1 MRTENFMK
9 IEERN
14 RLRLDILRT
23 MSAKPQ
29 EWTARKVLDRIRGEG
44 SRVLENE
51 FIGEFTR
58 LVESGD
64 VEVVRAFEDGA
75 PQLFR
80 ITRKGRGRLAAES
93 GETFDERSVEVE
105 ILRFLERPPFMQ
117 AKANVFKCVL
127 DGGHSITEWEFEA
140 VFAKLEKSGLVE
152 VKFQRLGGECSKQY
166 GLTDAGKKSLAR
178 EDGADAA
185 KKEKSSD
192 TARALI
198 AARSVSEAMLLKLDA
213 LGKTASRRDIC
224 RMMKWESAGFGIREL
239 NIMINGLE
247 RNGLLKRG
255 CGGFSTSE
263 AAKGYLKKR
272 LAELSESKRRA
283 DLKTAVYFLEIR
295 NKALCERLAAL
306 EGAK

>member
-9 IEERN
+9 SEERN

-93 GETFDERSVEVE
+93 GETFDERSVKVE

-117 AKANVFKCVL
+117 
-127 DGGHSITEWEFEA
+127 EWEFEA
-140 VFAKLEKSGLVE
+140 VFAKLEKSGLVV
-152 VKFQRLGGECSKQY
+152 VKFQRLGCECSKQY

-178 EDGADAA
+178 EDGADAE

-213 LGKTASRRDIC
+213 LGKTASRRGIC

>member
-1 MRTENFMK
+1 MK
-9 IEERN
+9 SEERN

-23 MSAKPQ
+23 LSAKPQ

-44 SRVLENE
+44 SRVFENE

-64 VEVVRAFEDGA
+64 VEVVRTFEDGA
-75 PQLFR
+75 PQLFG
-80 ITRKGRGRLAAES
+80 ITHKGRGRLVAEV

-105 ILRFLERPPFMQ
+105 ILRFLEQPPFMQ
-117 AKANVFKCVL
+117 AKANVFRCVL

-140 VFAKLEKSGLVE
+140 VFAKLEKSGLVG
-152 VKFQRLGGECSKQY
+152 VKFQRLGCECSKQY
-166 GLTDAGKKSLAR
+166 GLTDAGKKRLAR

-185 KKEKSSD
+185 KKGNLSD

-198 AARSVSEAMLLKLDA
+198 AARSVSEALLLKLDT
-213 LGKTASRRDIC
+213 LGKTASRRGIC
-224 RMMKWESAGFGIREL
+224 RMMKEESAGFGIREL
-239 NIMINGLE
+239 NIMISGLE
-247 RNGLLKRG
+247 RNGLLKKG

-295 NKALCERLAAL
+295 NKALSERLAAL

>member
-1 MRTENFMK
+1 MK
-9 IEERN
+9 NEERN

-23 MSAKPQ
+23 LSAKPQ
-29 EWTARKVLDRIRGEG
+29 EWTARKVLDWIRGEG
-44 SRVLENE
+44 SRVFENE

-64 VEVVRAFEDGA
+64 VEVVRTFEDGA
-75 PQLFR
+75 PQLFG
-80 ITRKGRGRLAAES
+80 ITRKGRGRLVAEV

-105 ILRFLERPPFMQ
+105 ILRFLEQPPFMQ
-117 AKANVFKCVL
+117 AKANVFRCVL
-127 DGGHSITEWEFEA
+127 DGGHSIMEWEFEA
-140 VFAKLEKSGLVE
+140 VFAKLEKSGLVG
-152 VKFQRLGGECSKQY
+152 VKFQRLGCECSKQY
-166 GLTDAGKKSLAR
+166 GLTDAGKKRLAR

-185 KKEKSSD
+185 KKGNLSD

-198 AARSVSEAMLLKLDA
+198 AARSVSEALLLKLDT
-213 LGKTASRRDIC
+213 LGKTASRRGIC
-224 RMMKWESAGFGIREL
+224 RMMKEESAGFGIREL
-239 NIMINGLE
+239 NIMISGLE
-247 RNGLLKRG
+247 RNGLLKKG

-295 NKALCERLAAL
+295 NKALSERLAAL

>member
-9 IEERN
+9 SEERN

-23 MSAKPQ
+23 LSAKPQ
-29 EWTARKVLDRIRGEG
+29 EWTARKVLDWIRGEG
-44 SRVLENE
+44 SRVFENE

-64 VEVVRAFEDGA
+64 IEVVRTFEDGA
-75 PQLFR
+75 PQLFG
-80 ITRKGRGRLAAES
+80 ITRKGRGRLVVEA
-93 GETFDERSVEVE
+93 GEMFDERSVEVE
-105 ILRFLERPPFMQ
+105 ILRFLEQPPFMQ

-127 DGGHSITEWEFEA
+127 DGGHSITEREFEA
-140 VFAKLEKSGLVE
+140 VFAKLEKSGLVG
-152 VKFQRLGGECSKQY
+152 VKFQRLGCECSKQY
-166 GLTDAGKKSLAR
+166 GLTETGKKRLAR
-178 EDGADAA
+178 ENGADAA

-198 AARSVSEAMLLKLDA
+198 AARSVSEALLLKLDT
-213 LGKTASRRDIC
+213 LGKTASRRGIC
-224 RMMKWESAGFGIREL
+224 RMMKEESAGFGIREL
-239 NIMINGLE
+239 NIMISGLE
-247 RNGLLKRG
+247 RNGLLKKG

-272 LAELSESKRRA
+272 LAELSESGRRA

>member
-9 IEERN
+9 SEERN

-239 NIMINGLE
+239 NIM

>member
-9 IEERN
+9 DEERN
-14 RLRLDILRT
+14 GLRLDILRT
-23 MSAKPQ
+23 LSAKPQ
-29 EWTARKVLDRIRGEG
+29 EWTARKVLERMRGEG
-44 SRVLENE
+44 SRVSGNE

-64 VEVVRAFEDGA
+64 VEVVRTFEDGA
-75 PQLFR
+75 PQLFG
-80 ITRKGRGRLAAES
+80 ITRKGRGRLVAEV

-105 ILRFLERPPFMQ
+105 ILRFLEQPPFMQ

-140 VFAKLEKSGLVE
+140 VFAKLEKSGLVG
-152 VKFQRLGGECSKQY
+152 VKFQRFGCECSKQY
-166 GLTDAGKKSLAR
+166 GLTDAGKKRLAR
-178 EDGADAA
+178 ENGADAA
-185 KKEKSSD
+185 KKGKSSD

-198 AARSVSEAMLLKLDA
+198 AARSVSEALLLKLDT
-213 LGKTASRRDIC
+213 LGKTASRRGIC
-224 RMMKWESAGFGIREL
+224 RMMKEESAGFGIREL
-239 NIMINGLE
+239 NIMISGLE
-247 RNGLLKRG
+247 RNGLLKKG

>member
-9 IEERN
+9 SEERN

-224 RMMKWESAGFGIREL
+224 RMMKWESAGFGIREH
-239 NIMINGLE
+239 NIMIIGLE